1 MFEAKLQEG
10 NIFKKTIDAIKDL
23 VKNVNIDA
31 NSSGL
36 SMQAMDS
43 SHVALVSL
51 TLKEDGFANYRCDR
65 PLTLGLSIENLHKI
79 LKCAGS
85 DDVLTLSAEEE
96 PSTLK
101 FLFESKSIKIFKFYI
116 FMINLFNNI

>member
-1 MFEAKLQEG
+1 MFSAKLQEG
-10 NIFKKTIDAIKDL
+10 IILKKIVEAIKDL

-51 TLKEDGFANYRCDR
+51 QLKEVGF
-65 PLTLGLSIENLHKI
+65 
-79 LKCAGS
+79 
-85 DDVLTLSAEEE
+85 
-96 PSTLK
+96 
-101 FLFESKSIKIFKFYI
+101 
-116 FMINLFNNI
+116 